1 MRWQRLLESA
11 TLVVAV
17 SGCGTSSSLQAAD
30 SVLPPQALVM
40 YDADST
46 SIRSQKPDGPGG
58 SEVRTVA
65 VALPGASGSGVR
77 ARVNGVPILDS
88 EVTEARLMMPNL
100 DRDKILEQLIDREL
114 LVKDAET
121 KLRKVNKMD
130 VIDKVK
136 EFAKKDFQKWIRA
149 NKAQFKTDE
158 EFKAYL
164 LASGTSYEGQ
174 LRFRERMYIADEY
187 MRSNIGRWLEHATG
201 REELYDYYTTH
212 PEEFTRV
219 DSVQWMDIFIDASKQ
234 PNRKKARE
242 RAEEVAALARR
253 GDDFRTLCMQYDD
266 GVASQKKG
274 TLAGMGDGTK
284 RDNIRPT
291 EAARILFS
299 LRDGEVGNIIEL
311 PTGFHVVK
319 LIKRENAGLAPFD
332 EKAQQAIR
340 EKLRN
345 EVFVRESK
353 RFVEDLRNKSN
364 IERYK

>member
-1 MRWQRLLESA
+1 M
-11 TLVVAV
+11 
-17 SGCGTSSSLQAAD
+17 
-30 SVLPPQALVM
+30 
-40 YDADST
+40 
-46 SIRSQKPDGPGG
+46 
-58 SEVRTVA
+58 
-65 VALPGASGSGVR
+65 
-77 ARVNGVPILDS
+77 
-88 EVTEARLMMPNL
+88 
-100 DRDKILEQLIDREL
+100 
-114 LVKDAET
+114 
-121 KLRKVNKMD
+121 RKVNKLD
-130 VIDKVK
+130 VIEKVK

-149 NKAQFKTDE
+149 NKAQFKTEE

-164 LASGTSYEGQ
+164 IASGTSYEGQ

-187 MRSNIGRWLEHATG
+187 MRSNIGSHIERATG
-201 REELYDYYTTH
+201 REELFEYYTSH

-234 PNRKKARE
+234 PNRKQARQ
-242 RAEEVAALARR
+242 RAEEVATLARK

-284 RDNIRPT
+284 RDEIRPT
-291 EAARILFS
+291 EAAPILFA
-299 LRDGEVGNIIEL
+299 LRDGQVGDIIEL
-311 PTGFHVVK
+311 ATGFHVVK

-345 EVFVRESK
+345 EAFVRESK
-353 RFVEDLRNKSN
+353 RFIEDLRNKSL

>member
-11 TLVVAV
+11 TLVVAA
-17 SGCGTSSSLQAAD
+17 SGCGTGSSLQAAD
-30 SVLPPQALVM
+30 PVLPPHALVM
-40 YDADST
+40 YDTDSN
-46 SIRSQKPDGPGG
+46 SVRLQKPDGPAG
-58 SEVRTVA
+58 SEVRPVS
-65 VALPGASGSGVR
+65 VALPGAAGSGVR

-88 EVTEARLMMPNL
+88 EVAEARLMMPNL

-136 EFAKKDFQKWIRA
+136 EFAKKDFQKWIHA

-187 MRSNIGRWLEHATG
+187 MRSNIGRFIERATG
-201 REELYDYYTTH
+201 REELFDYYTSH
-212 PEEFTRV
+212 PEEFTHV

-234 PNRKKARE
+234 PSRKQARE
-242 RAEEVAALARR
+242 RAEVVATLARK

-284 RDNIRPT
+284 HEDIRPM
-291 EAARILFS
+291 EAAPILFA
-299 LRDGEVGNIIEL
+299 LRDGQVGDIVEL
-311 PTGFHVVK
+311 PTGFHVLK

-340 EKLRN
+340 DKLRN
-345 EVFVRESK
+345 EVFLRESK
-353 RFVEDLRNKSN
+353 RFVEDLRSKSL

>member
-11 TLVVAV
+11 TLVVAAA
-17 SGCGTSSSLQAAD
+17 GCGTGSSLQAGD
-30 SVLPPQALVM
+30 PVLPPQALVM
-40 YDADST
+40 YDTDPT
-46 SIRSQKPDGPGG
+46 SVRSQKPDGPAG
-58 SEVRTVA
+58 SEVRPVS
-65 VALPGASGSGVR
+65 VALPGAAGTGVR

-88 EVTEARLMMPNL
+88 EVTEARLMMPNVE
-100 DRDKILEQLIDREL
+100 RDKILEQLIDREL
-114 LVKDAET
+114 LVKDAEA

-136 EFAKKDFQKWIRA
+136 EFAKKDFQKWVRA
-149 NKAQFKTDE
+149 NKTQFKSEE

-187 MRSNIGRWLEHATG
+187 MRSNVGRYIERAAG
-201 REELYDYYTTH
+201 REELFDYYSTH

-234 PNRKKARE
+234 PNKKKARE

-253 GDDFRTLCMQYDD
+253 GDDFRALCMQYDD

-274 TLAGMGDGTK
+274 TLAGIGDGTK
-284 RDNIRPT
+284 REDIRPT
-291 EAARILFS
+291 EAARVLFA
-299 LRDGEVGNIIEL
+299 LHDGEVGDIIEL
-311 PTGFHVVK
+311 PSGYHVIK
-319 LIKRENAGLAPFD
+319 LIKREHAGLAPFD

-345 EVFVRESK
+345 EVFNREAK